1 MGGLHTGIESLA
13 LAQQA
18 NLETRPAKHEPR
30 SEAEQRHAW
39 RQQATTVLAGDGTSP
54 REMVTAAVGARWGRT
69 RQRGRDPREDVR
81 PQALATRVLETLEG
95 SRATWQVWHVRAEAL
110 RQARAAEVPLAE
122 LPGYVRDLEHRV
134 LTQLSVPVGVPPDLR
149 EPEVLR
155 RPDGQSAH
163 VVHGSQSYT
172 SKAILA
178 AEEELLG
185 LGLRRDGR
193 QVGPEL
199 VEAVLGNPST
209 AEVVLDLSQAA
220 MVRNLATSGC
230 RVQVALAPAG
240 AGKTAAL
247 RALARAWEAS
257 GGTVLG
263 LAPTAVAADELGRA
277 TGIHADTLAKHLHQN
292 TASQA
297 GTLPR
302 TGPTASWG
310 RGVGPGTL
318 VVIDEAGM
326 AGTRDLADVVRHVAQ
341 AGGSVRLVGDDQQL
355 SAVAAGGVFR
365 DLAEQGHA
373 HGTTA
378 TLTELHRFT
387 DPAEGAATLA
397 IRDGDAAALNHY
409 IDRDRIHTGDPAAA
423 TEAAYAAWAADQQ
436 AGMASL
442 LLAATRDT
450 VRELNQRARTDRL
463 DAGQPPGRE
472 VALGDGTR
480 ASAGDLVI
488 TRRNDRTSRAGDG
501 SWVKNG
507 DRWRLVAV
515 HPDGAVSVE
524 RQDHSTRTC
533 AARRLTLSAGYVA
546 EHVHLGY
553 ASTIHG
559 AQGATVD
566 TTHTV
571 LTGAETRQAL
581 YVSLSRGRRTNHL
594 YVATPET
601 SLDGI
606 GPKVQD
612 IPVDPHQMLTDILA
626 RDGRAPSA
634 TTVERGDAAQLLREA
649 ALAYQDAPPVLAQQH
664 LGPEQMAALDDALE
678 RWMPGLTEQPAYPH
692 LRGQLALRWVDGA
705 QPQTV
710 IEEATWYR
718 GKQNLAEAADPA
730 AALTWRIAGTTPPSY
745 RDRPLPWLPDVPPVL
760 RHQPDMNDYLD
771 RLSARVED
779 LKQRVADEAKQV
791 GATDR
796 IPWQRALPPDIDAEL
811 IGDLAIWRA
820 AHGIPPT
827 EPSPTGPPMK
837 DPDTSRHQARL
848 AGRLSPPPPSGPR
861 TTPNTEGEKLRASQ
875 RRAERHRL
883 SEGSSLGAPGPR
895 R

>member
-1 MGGLHTGIESLA
+1 
-13 LAQQA
+13 
-18 NLETRPAKHEPR
+18 
-30 SEAEQRHAW
+30 
-39 RQQATTVLAGDGTSP
+39 
-54 REMVTAAVGARWGRT
+54 
-69 RQRGRDPREDVR
+69 
-81 PQALATRVLETLEG
+81 
-95 SRATWQVWHVRAEAL
+95 
-110 RQARAAEVPLAE
+110 
-122 LPGYVRDLEHRV
+122 
-134 LTQLSVPVGVPPDLR
+134 
-149 EPEVLR
+149 
-155 RPDGQSAH
+155 
-163 VVHGSQSYT
+163 
-172 SKAILA
+172 
-178 AEEELLG
+178 
-185 LGLRRDGR
+185 
-193 QVGPEL
+193 
-199 VEAVLGNPST
+199 
-209 AEVVLDLSQAA
+209 
-220 MVRNLATSGC
+220 
-230 RVQVALAPAG
+230 
-240 AGKTAAL
+240 
-247 RALARAWEAS
+247 
-257 GGTVLG
+257 
-263 LAPTAVAADELGRA
+263 
-277 TGIHADTLAKHLHQN
+277 
-292 TASQA
+292 
-297 GTLPR
+297 
-302 TGPTASWG
+302 
-310 RGVGPGTL
+310 
-318 VVIDEAGM
+318 
-326 AGTRDLADVVRHVAQ
+326 
-341 AGGSVRLVGDDQQL
+341 
-355 SAVAAGGVFR
+355 
-365 DLAEQGHA
+365 
-373 HGTTA
+373 
-378 TLTELHRFT
+378 
-387 DPAEGAATLA
+387 
-397 IRDGDAAALNHY
+397 
-409 IDRDRIHTGDPAAA
+409 
-423 TEAAYAAWAADQQ
+423 

-450 VRELNQRARTDRL
+450 VRELNQRARKDRL
-463 DAGQPPGRE
+463 DTGQPPGRE
-472 VALGDGTR
+472 VSLGDGTR

-488 TRRNDRTSRAGDG
+488 TRRNDRTLRAVDG

-533 AARRLTLSAGYVA
+533 AARRLTLPAPYVA

-594 YVATPET
+594 YVTTPET

-634 TTVERGDAAQLLREA
+634 TTVERGDAAHMLREA
-649 ALAYQDAPPVLAQQH
+649 ALAYQDALPVLAQQH
-664 LGPEQMAALDDALE
+664 LGRERMAALDDALE

-718 GKQNLAEAADPA
+718 GKQSLTEATDPA

-745 RDRPLPWLPDVPPVL
+745 RDTPLPWLPDVPPVL

-771 RLSARVED
+771 RLSTRVED
-779 LKQRVADEAKQV
+779 LKQRVANEAQQV

-796 IPWQRALPPDIDAEL
+796 MPWQRALPPDIDAEL

-875 RRAERHRL
+875 RRAERHKLRG
-883 SEGSSLGAPGPR
+883 GSSLGAPGPR